1 MKKALALLATTA
13 VGILLVGCSNGSSSA
28 SSSSSNNNNEYK
40 TEMSKGNKAVDK
52 KDYETAAD
60 HFESANE
67 AKNTKKS
74 RASKIQADKLS
85 DAIEDMND
93 REFSDAKESLTT
105 AKKQTNG
112 NEKMTSHSK
121 KLLSQVK
128 TIMRRRSDYKANIKT
143 AKELIK
149 SNNNDQARTL
159 LEQVTKADG
168 IKGKYY
174 SDLYKKAK
182 KLLDNLPAS
191 SATAENSTADSN
203 KDSENPDASAT
214 NSNDN
219 NTDDSNNPAANGDF
233 DVEKREVD
241 GNKITDADIA
251 KARQDLTD
259 QGVKNVA
266 AWSDNDIVRAI
277 KNAAADGRST
287 IKASDAQVR

>member
-1 MKKALALLATTA
+1 MKKALALLATTF
-13 VGILLVGCSNGSSSA
+13 VGILLVGCSNGSSST
-28 SSSSSNNNNEYK
+28 SSSSSNNNNDYK

-74 RASKIQADKLS
+74 KASEIQADKLA
-85 DAIEDMND
+85 DAIEDMKD
-93 REFSDAKESLTT
+93 REFTDAKKSLTT
-105 AKKQTNG
+105 AKNQTDG
-112 NEKMTSHSK
+112 NSKMTSHSK

-128 TIMRRRSDYKANIKT
+128 TIIRRRSDYNANIKT

-159 LEQVTKADG
+159 LEQVTNADG

-174 SDLYKKAK
+174 SDIYKKAK

-191 SATAENSTADSN
+191 SSTSENTTADNNSSDSN
-203 KDSENPDASAT
+203 SSSTDN
-214 NSNDN
+214 NSNDSS
-219 NTDDSNNPAANGDF
+219 DDSNNPAAKGDF
-233 DVEKREVD
+233 DIEKKEVD
-241 GNKITDADIA
+241 GKKITDEDIA
-251 KARQDLTD
+251 KARQDLTN
-259 QGVKNVA
+259 QGVKNVG

-277 KNAAADGRST
+277 KNAAADGRTT
-287 IKASDAQVR
+287 IKPSDAQVR

>member
-1 MKKALALLATTA
+1 
-13 VGILLVGCSNGSSSA
+13 
-28 SSSSSNNNNEYK
+28 
-40 TEMSKGNKAVDK
+40 MSKGNKAVNK

-74 RASKIQADKLS
+74 KASEIQADKLS

-93 REFSDAKESLTT
+93 REFSDAKKALTT
-105 AKKQTNG
+105 AKNQTDG
-112 NEKMTSHSK
+112 NDKMTSHAK

-128 TIMRRRSDYKANIKT
+128 TIIRRRSDYNTNIKT

-174 SDLYKKAK
+174 SDIYKKAK
-182 KLLDNLPAS
+182 KLLDTLPAS
-191 SATAENSTADSN
+191 SVTAENNTTDNNSSNDSADASNDSN
-203 KDSENPDASAT
+203 S
-214 NSNDN
+214 NSSS
-219 NTDDSNNPAANGDF
+219 DDGNNPAAKGDF
-233 DVEKREVD
+233 DIESKELN
-241 GNKITDADIA
+241 GKTITDSDIA

-287 IKASDAQVR
+287 IKPSDAQVK